1 MERLF
6 SADVGL
12 MVWTIATFL
21 VLVGVLAKF
30 GWPALIQSI
39 DERERHLHEERE
51 AAERA
56 RKEAQRIQ
64 ADLDAKLAGL
74 ESRSQEILAKAMKE
88 AEALRA
94 KHSAEAQD
102 EAKRLLEK
110 ARAEMEEERRRLVVQ
125 LRTEVA
131 SLAVTAAEK
140 LVHKTID
147 EGVRKSELDHF
158 FKDLEKEK
166 AKN

>member
-1 MERLF
+1 MEKLF
-6 SADVGL
+6 SPDVGL

-21 VLVGVLAKF
+21 VLVAVLAKF

-39 DERERHLHEERE
+39 DEREKHLHEERE
-51 AAERA
+51 AAEKA

-64 ADLDAKLAGL
+64 ADLESKLAGL
-74 ESRSQEILAKAMKE
+74 EARSQEVLAKATKE
-88 AEALRA
+88 AEVLRA
-94 KHSAEAQD
+94 KHSAEAQE
-102 EAKRLLEK
+102 EAKRLLDK
-110 ARAEMEEERRRLVVQ
+110 ARTEMDEERRRLVVQ

-131 SLAVTAAEK
+131 QLAVTAAEK

-147 EGVRKSELDHF
+147 DGVRKSTLDTF

>member
-1 MERLF
+1 MEKLF
-6 SADVGL
+6 SPDVGL
-12 MVWTIATFL
+12 MVWTVATFL
-21 VLVGVLAKF
+21 VLLAFLSKF

-39 DERERHLHEERE
+39 DEREKHLREERE

-74 ESRSQEILAKAMKE
+74 EAKSQDVLAKAMKE

-94 KHSAEAQD
+94 KHSAEAQE
-102 EAKRLLEK
+102 EAKRLLDR
-110 ARAEMEEERRRLVVQ
+110 ARAEMDEERRRLVVS
-125 LRTEVA
+125 LRAEVA

-147 EGVRKSELDHF
+147 EGVRKSTLDMF
-158 FKDLEKEK
+158 FKDLEKDK

>member
-1 MERLF
+1 MEKLF

-21 VLVGVLAKF
+21 VLVAVLAKF
-30 GWPALIQSI
+30 GWPALVQSI
-39 DERERHLHEERE
+39 EERERHLHEERE

-64 ADLDAKLAGL
+64 ADLEAKMAGL
-74 ESRSQEILAKAMKE
+74 EARSQEVLAKAMKD

-94 KHSAEAQD
+94 KHSAEAQE

-110 ARAEMEEERRRLVVQ
+110 ARAEMDEERRRLVVS
-125 LRTEVA
+125 LRAEVA
-131 SLAVTAAEK
+131 GLAVSAAEK

-147 EGVRKSELDHF
+147 DGVRKSTMEGF

-166 AKN
+166 SKN